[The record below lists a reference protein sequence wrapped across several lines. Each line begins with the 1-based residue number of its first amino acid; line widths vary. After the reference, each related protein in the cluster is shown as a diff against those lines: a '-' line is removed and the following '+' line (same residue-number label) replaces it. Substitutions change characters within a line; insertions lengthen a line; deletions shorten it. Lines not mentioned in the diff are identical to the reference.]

1 MKTIAAPYTL
11 QREGFH
17 GRAKH
22 ELLLTVKL
30 LNVFK
35 RLVFFWTQKTMQVP
49 KNNFSHCC
57 SMMQL
62 NIESES
68 YATSSVCSQDFPNEL
83 QAVSIGRRTSIGPTF
98 AALLKGER
106 RSKFPLG
113 RSRSAILSNWRLLET
128 TCSRPL
134 KRMQQHNMQKY
145 ILRMRTALQ
154 PFA

>member
-1 MKTIAAPYTL
+1 
-11 QREGFH
+11 
-17 GRAKH
+17 
-22 ELLLTVKL
+22 
-30 LNVFK
+30 
-35 RLVFFWTQKTMQVP
+35 
-49 KNNFSHCC
+49 
-57 SMMQL
+57 MMQF

-68 YATSSVCSQDFPNEL
+68 YASSSVCSQDFPNEL
-83 QAVSIGRRTSIGPTF
+83 QAVSIGRRTSIGPSL

-145 ILRMRTALQ
+145 ILRGLYNLYYNLLHNLGGWCTRCILERVAHFLGRDYTLPLFNVGPKKCKA
-154 PFA
+154 A